1 MFDKIRYVLLDV
13 LDGVLETLELVWVD
27 LKHVLDTPHSLGE
40 LLGHAVLPAVVVI
53 VALLTCDVANA
64 DDRVL
69 VHTVSEHSTAG
80 PHVERNWG
88 VGIELQAGQQS
99 ACDQYVVGTY
109 RNSNGDASTYATC
122 GWVLAT
128 AGPVELHGQL
138 GGVTGYDDV
147 TALAGLNA
155 RLDVPGP
162 VDPDVFV
169 APLRERDGGVGGVA
183 LLSLTT
189 AF

>member
-1 MFDKIRYVLLDV
+1 MWTDTKEFWEGFKFCVTSIGRDIRDTFASWFDAGYTVAYVV
-13 LDGVLETLELVWVD
+13 LALVVA
-27 LKHVLDTPHSLGE
+27 L
-40 LLGHAVLPAVVVI
+40 I
-53 VALLTCDVANA
+53 VAVPAYA
-64 DDRVL
+64 DDRVVL
-69 VHTVSEHSTAG
+69 HTVSEHSTTG

-109 RNSNGDASTYATC
+109 RNSHGDASTYATC
-122 GWVLAT
+122 SWVLAT

-169 APLRERDGGVGGVA
+169 APLRERDGSVGGVA
-183 LLSLTT
+183 LLNLTT
-189 AF
+189 RF